1 MPTQAQ
7 QSANALNSSSM
18 STGPTTDASKRRA
31 SRKWAKHHLTAK
43 QLVVAGED
51 PEDYTDLDDGL
62 DPSWTPANPQESLL
76 VELIVQNAWRLMRV
90 RRLETAMFEKMMPS
104 LEPRRPAIPGTTQ
117 LRVPANHD
125 QAMLRAFERAMAET
139 TKLRKQRTIQGI
151 GSVSQ
156 NRKQHATTPN
166 SEATKTGI
174 PFGVHSAF
182 IRGQ

>member
-18 STGPTTDASKRRA
+18 STGPTTDAGKRRA

-76 VELIVQNAWRLMRV
+76 VGLIVQNAWRLMRV
-90 RRLETAMFEKMMPS
+90 RRLETAMFKKMMPS

-125 QAMLRAFERAMAET
+125 QAMLPAFQRAMAEI
-139 TKLRKQRTIQGI
+139 TKLQKQVTIQGI

-156 NRKQHATTPN
+156 NRKQHVTTPN
-166 SEATKTGI
+166 SEATKTGVPI
-174 PFGVHSAF
+174 GVH
-182 IRGQ
+182 RR

>member
-7 QSANALNSSSM
+7 QSANALNSSM
-18 STGPTTDASKRRA
+18 SLGPTTDAGKRRA
-31 SRKWAKHHLTAK
+31 SRKWAKRHPTAK

-51 PEDYTDLDDGL
+51 PEDYADLDDGL
-62 DPSWTPANPQESLL
+62 NPPWTPANRQESLL
-76 VELIVQNAWRLMRV
+76 VGLIVQNAWRLMRV
-90 RRLETAMFEKMMPS
+90 RRLESAMFKKMMPS

-117 LRVPANHD
+117 LKVPANHD
-125 QAMLRAFERAMAET
+125 QAMLRAMAET
-139 TKLRKQRTIQGI
+139 TKLGKQKTIQGI

-166 SEATKTGI
+166 SEATKTAV